1 MPKPNRRGAAMAA
14 GVAVLATL
22 PYLNTTSNAFVY
34 DDYAQVVRN
43 DLVRSLSPLPSLS
56 QGSVTHGQVEWYRP
70 LTIYSFALNYALGGL
85 RPFLYHV
92 TNIVLHAANSLLVAA
107 LVWRLSRSAVV
118 TVTSAALFA
127 VHAVHTEA
135 VTPVFGRADL
145 LSAFFVLAG
154 WCLSLEGPSL
164 PLRRSLT
171 IALLFVAGL
180 LAKES
185 AVALLA
191 VIVVSDLLRAN
202 APERSFSSRLGNLL
216 NQRRGL
222 YVALGLALTGYT
234 LLRFAAV
241 GGVRAS
247 GAVTRYIENPLVE
260 AGPLQGV
267 ATALWVAAKYVL
279 LFLVPYPLAADYSY
293 RQIPLIQSWTDPRL
307 LALLIAA
314 SCAVLVVALWRRA
327 PLAALGLI
335 AFSLLL
341 APVSNVF
348 FTIGTIMAERVLYLP
363 SVGLCLLAGWAISEG
378 MSRALPWRAATLV
391 LVAFVLVAN
400 FWITVLRNRDW
411 QRDET
416 LFAATVR
423 TSPASAKAHFNYAS
437 LLSERSDDLEAERLL
452 LRAIQIAPA
461 YPEAHN
467 LLGTI
472 LLARNDLS
480 AAEQEFRAAVRD
492 APGYAPALVNL
503 GMALVRQ
510 KRYVE
515 AEPVLKEAVARDA
528 SLAAAYANLGLIFE
542 VRGDGEQAA
551 AMYESAFALDP
562 SLEVLRTRARE
573 LAGDEA
579 R

>member
-1 MPKPNRRGAAMAA
+1 MPKPNRRGVAMAT

-22 PYLNTTSNAFVY
+22 PYLNTTSNEFVY

-56 QGSVTHGQVEWYRP
+56 EGSVTHGQVEWYRP
-70 LTIYSFALNYALGGL
+70 LTIYSFALNYAFDGL

-164 PLRRSLT
+164 PLRRRFT

-234 LLRFAAV
+234 LLRFAASV
-241 GGVRAS
+241 LPEPSPDTSRILWWKPVRS
-247 GAVTRYIENPLVE
+247 RG
-260 AGPLQGV
+260 
-267 ATALWVAAKYVL
+267 
-279 LFLVPYPLAADYSY
+279 
-293 RQIPLIQSWTDPRL
+293 
-307 LALLIAA
+307 
-314 SCAVLVVALWRRA
+314 WRRRC
-327 PLAALGLI
+327 GWRRSTS
-335 AFSLLL
+335 FSSSYPILFRRIIPT
-341 APVSNVF
+341 A
-348 FTIGTIMAERVLYLP
+348 RYLSFGPGRIHGSSP
-363 SVGLCLLAGWAISEG
+363 SS
-378 MSRALPWRAATLV
+378 
-391 LVAFVLVAN
+391 
-400 FWITVLRNRDW
+400 
-411 QRDET
+411 
-416 LFAATVR
+416 
-423 TSPASAKAHFNYAS
+423 SP
-437 LLSERSDDLEAERLL
+437 
-452 LRAIQIAPA
+452 LRAPCSWWRF
-461 YPEAHN
+461 
-467 LLGTI
+467 G
-472 LLARNDLS
+472 
-480 AAEQEFRAAVRD
+480 
-492 APGYAPALVNL
+492 
-503 GMALVRQ
+503 
-510 KRYVE
+510 VE
-515 AEPVLKEAVARDA
+515 PPWQHWA
-528 SLAAAYANLGLIFE
+528 
-542 VRGDGEQAA
+542 
-551 AMYESAFALDP
+551 
-562 SLEVLRTRARE
+562 
-573 LAGDEA
+573 
-579 R
+579 